1 MLLEKE
7 KELQEEKDAYIGKRP
22 NENILK
28 THSAISKL
36 NPQSLKKLEDY
47 TEIIPQKIEN
57 KQTNLISEKIITN
70 IINDN
75 EKLEENC
82 DNQNLDFFLLVKIF
96 KKTIQRIISLIQKK
110 LKLTTPTILIIL
122 IILIIFIS

>member
-7 KELQEEKDAYIGKRP
+7 KELQQEKDAYIGKRV
-22 NENILK
+22 NEHILK
-28 THSAISKL
+28 THSAVSKL
-36 NPQSLKKLEDY
+36 NPQSFKKLEDY

-110 LKLTTPTILIIL
+110 LKLTTPIILIIL